1 MSKCI
6 PCGATW
12 TTSGLALCPICG
24 AKAGAAEA
32 SPERLKPELSG
43 ARTSSTVAAASRLHR
58 GTTVRI
64 PPESLP
70 PRVPAPPPPPPAAR
84 PVEDKAPVQA
94 PEEKPAPPPAPE
106 VKAPAAKPAEPAEER
121 PAKPVRTEPTLPV
134 PSRLID
140 SSVKILPA
148 EMSAVPR
155 VERPLNG
162 PIILGALAM
171 VTGVLFPL
179 SLAFEGNRVFGVLG
193 FCMSGFFVPFA
204 PIAWIAGLM
213 AERRRLEQGLEPE
226 PRVVLGRLLGQW
238 GTLLLIAE
246 VTAALV
252 LIAGLR
258 LAGKLPGS
266 FWAQSF

>member
-12 TTSGLALCPICG
+12 TTPGLALCPICG
-24 AKAGAAEA
+24 ARAGSADT
-32 SPERLKPELSG
+32 SSERLKPELSG
-43 ARTSSTVAAASRLHR
+43 ARTSSTIASSSRVHR
-58 GTTVRI
+58 TTVRI
-64 PPESLP
+64 PLETLP
-70 PRVPAPPPPPPAAR
+70 ARVPVPPPPAAR
-84 PVEDKAPVQA
+84 PPEDKAPAKA
-94 PEEKPAPPPAPE
+94 PEEKPAPPPAPAA
-106 VKAPAAKPAEPAEER
+106 KAPAARPAEPAEER
-121 PAKPVRTEPTLPV
+121 PAKPVHPEPALPV
-134 PSRLID
+134 PTRLID
-140 SSVKILPA
+140 SSVKILPVQ
-148 EMSAVPR
+148 MSSVPR

-246 VTAALV
+246 VTTALV

-258 LAGKLPGS
+258 LAGKLPSS
-266 FWAQSF
+266 FWAQAF

>member
-12 TTSGLALCPICG
+12 TTPGLALCPICG
-24 AKAGAAEA
+24 AKAGAAEGL
-32 SPERLKPELSG
+32 SERLKPELSG
-43 ARTSSTVAAASRLHR
+43 ARTSSTVAAAARIHR

-70 PRVPAPPPPPPAAR
+70 ARTPTPPPPAAR
-84 PVEDKAPVQA
+84 APEEKAPAKA
-94 PEEKPAPPPAPE
+94 PEEKPAPPAAPE
-106 VKAPAAKPAEPAEER
+106 SKAPAAPPPAPAEER
-121 PAKPVRTEPTLPV
+121 PAKPARPEPTLPV
-134 PSRLID
+134 PARLID
-140 SSVKILPA
+140 TSVKILPA
-148 EMSAVPR
+148 EMSTVPR

-179 SLAFEGNRVFGVLG
+179 SLIFEGNRVFGVLG
-193 FCMSGFFVPFA
+193 FCMSGFFLPFG
-204 PIAWIAGLM
+204 PIAWVAGLM

-226 PRVVLGRLLGQW
+226 PRVVLGRLMGQW
-238 GTLLLIAE
+238 GTMLLFAE

-252 LIAGLR
+252 LIAALR

-266 FWAQSF
+266 FWAPTF

>member
-12 TTSGLALCPICG
+12 TTPGLALCPICG
-24 AKAGAAEA
+24 AKAGPAE
-32 SPERLKPELSG
+32 SPSERMRPELFG
-43 ARTSSTVAAASRLHR
+43 ARTVSSVAAAPRVHR

-70 PRVPAPPPPPPAAR
+70 SRTPVPPPPAAR
-84 PVEDKAPVQA
+84 AAEDKAPAKA
-94 PEEKPAPPPAPE
+94 PEEKPAPAPE
-106 VKAPAAKPAEPAEER
+106 SKAPVVRPPEPLEER
-121 PAKPVRTEPTLPV
+121 PAKPAVVEPPLPV
-134 PSRLID
+134 PTRLID
-140 SSVKILPA
+140 SSVRILPA
-148 EMSAVPR
+148 EMTAVPR
-155 VERPLNG
+155 AERPLNG

-171 VTGVLFPL
+171 VTGVLFPM

-204 PIAWIAGLM
+204 PIAWIAGLL
-213 AERRRLEQGLEPE
+213 AERRRHEQGLAPE

-246 VTAALV
+246 VTVAMV

-258 LAGKLPGS
+258 LAGKLPSS
-266 FWAQSF
+266 FWSPAY

>member
-12 TTSGLALCPICG
+12 TTPGLALCPICG
-24 AKAGAAEA
+24 AKAGAADSSA
-32 SPERLKPELSG
+32 ERLKPELSG
-43 ARTSSTVAAASRLHR
+43 ARTVSTVAAASRFHR

-70 PRVPAPPPPPPAAR
+70 PRAPAPPPPAPAARAPEEKAPAKAPEEKAAPPPETKAPAAR
-84 PVEDKAPVQA
+84 P
-94 PEEKPAPPPAPE
+94 
-106 VKAPAAKPAEPAEER
+106 AEAAEER
-121 PAKPVRTEPTLPV
+121 PAKPARPEPAFPA

-155 VERPLNG
+155 AERPLNG

-213 AERRRLEQGLEPE
+213 AERRRLDQGLEPE

-246 VTAALV
+246 VTLALV

-266 FWAQSF
+266 FWSQSF

>member
-1 MSKCI
+1 M
-6 PCGATW
+6 
-12 TTSGLALCPICG
+12 
-24 AKAGAAEA
+24 
-32 SPERLKPELSG
+32 
-43 ARTSSTVAAASRLHR
+43 
-58 GTTVRI
+58 
-64 PPESLP
+64 
-70 PRVPAPPPPPPAAR
+70 
-84 PVEDKAPVQA
+84 
-94 PEEKPAPPPAPE
+94 
-106 VKAPAAKPAEPAEER
+106 
-121 PAKPVRTEPTLPV
+121 
-134 PSRLID
+134 
-140 SSVKILPA
+140 PA

-155 VERPLNG
+155 RERPLNG

-258 LAGKLPGS
+258 LAGKLPGT
-266 FWAQSF
+266 FWVQSF